1 MPLRIEDYGIIGDT
15 QTAALVGR
23 DGSIDWLCLPHFGA
37 GACFSALL
45 GTPDHGRWLLAPAG
59 ESTTVTRRYRS
70 DTLVL
75 ETDFVTDTGT
85 VRIIDFMPPR
95 DVHPDLVRIVEG
107 LSGEVRMNMELIIR
121 FEYGSEVPW
130 VQHVDDSL
138 RAVAGPNSLTLR
150 TPVAVDGEHM
160 RTNADFTVREG
171 DRVPFVLTWAN
182 SWQDAPAPIDAERAL
197 ADTEEFWTTWCR
209 QITPASVEGPWE
221 DDIRRSLITLK
232 ALTYEP
238 TGGIVAA
245 PTTSLPEKIG
255 GVRNWD
261 YRYCWVRDAT
271 LTLNAMIEVGL
282 GEEASAWSRWLAR
295 AAAGAPDQLQI
306 LYGIGGERRLT
317 ELELPWLPGFEDS
330 APVRIGNAASDQ
342 FQLDVYGEL
351 MYAFDRA
358 RRLGV
363 HLDDETWALQNAF
376 MDFLGKHWTEPD
388 EGIWEVRGPRRRFV
402 HSRVMAWVAADCAV
416 RAVEEHGLD
425 GPVER
430 WRELRDE
437 IHEEVCREGYS
448 ESRQSF
454 TQYYGSHGLDAS
466 VLMIVIYGF
475 LPSDDERVVN
485 TVAAI
490 ERELMVDGLVQRY
503 ESETGVD
510 GLPPGEGAFLPCS
523 FWLVECLAKMGRVDE
538 ARSMFER
545 LLTLTND
552 LGLLAEEYD
561 AESKR
566 LVGNFP
572 QAFSHVGLVNAAHSL
587 CECLGLRPGVEVQ
600 HEPEGT
606 LDPLS

>member
-1 MPLRIEDYGIIGDT
+1 MPLPIEDYGIIGDT
-15 QTAALVGR
+15 QTAALVGL

-45 GTPDHGRWLLAPAG
+45 GTPDHGRWLLAPAATP
-59 ESTTVTRRYRS
+59 SRTTRRYRF

-75 ETDFVTDTGT
+75 ETDFTTDTGT

-95 DVHPDLVRIVEG
+95 DVSPDLVRIVEG
-107 LSGEVRMNMELIIR
+107 MSGEVEMTMDLVIR

-130 VQHVDDSL
+130 VHHVDGSL

-150 TPVAVDGEHM
+150 TPIHVDGKHM
-160 RTNADFTVREG
+160 RTNADFTVHEG
-171 DRVPFVLTWAN
+171 ERIPFVLAWAN
-182 SWQDAPAPIDAERAL
+182 SWHDPPKPIDPEQAL
-197 ADTEEFWTTWCR
+197 SDTEDFWTGWSR
-209 QITPASVEGPWE
+209 SIDPASVDGPWE
-221 DDIRRSLITLK
+221 DEIRRSLITLK

-261 YRYCWVRDAT
+261 YRYCWVRDAS
-271 LTLNAMIEVGL
+271 LTLHAMIQAGL
-282 GEEASAWSRWLAR
+282 GDEASAWSRWLAR
-295 AAAGAPDQLQI
+295 AAAGAPEQLQI

-317 ELELPWLPGFEDS
+317 ELELPWLPGYES
-330 APVRIGNAASDQ
+330 SKPVRIGNAASDQ

-351 MYAFDRA
+351 MFAFDRA

-363 HLDDETWALQNAF
+363 QLDDETWALQIAF
-376 MDFLGKHWTEPD
+376 MDFLEKHWTEPD
-388 EGIWEVRGPRRRFV
+388 EGIWEVRGPRRHFV

-416 RAVEEHGLD
+416 RAVEEHGLV

-430 WRELRDE
+430 WRALRDE
-437 IHEEVCREGYS
+437 IHEEVCREGYNKK
-448 ESRQSF
+448 RKAF
-454 TQYYGSHGLDAS
+454 TQYYGSHELDAS
-466 VLMIVIYGF
+466 VLMVVIYGF
-475 LPSDDERVVN
+475 LPPDDERVVN

-490 ERELMVDGLVQRY
+490 ESELVVGGFVQRY
-503 ESETGVD
+503 QSESGVD

-523 FWLVECLAKMGRVDE
+523 FWLVDCLAKMGRVDD
-538 ARSMFER
+538 ARTMFER

-552 LGLLAEEYD
+552 LGLLSEEYD
-561 AESKR
+561 TESKR

-572 QAFSHVGLVNAAHSL
+572 QAFSHVGLVNAAHTL
-587 CECLGLRPGVEVQ
+587 CGCLGYQPQASVTIPPGVR
-600 HEPEGT
+600 
-606 LDPLS
+606 DPLT